1 MKKLFFFFL
10 FLIALIIIAA
20 VVLFKH
26 PMLVLDRVP
35 GLKVS
40 EASLSLK
47 PFGVKF
53 ANASY
58 VTEGFTA
65 EAADAVVSVF
75 PGTYDQIKRKDPE
88 AWTFDLYLKDA
99 DLILASESASEGG
112 EEPRDWES
120 LIRLPFLFRAAFTNL
135 GVRSE
140 AFELRLSGRCAN
152 AYEGNHY
159 SLTGE
164 FAFAFSKDPAFSG
177 AKASFGLQGG
187 LKGNVLEFKL
197 NGEQGQELFTLA
209 NVSPEELTVDRVK
222 THLEF
227 ASRVDWKM
235 LRNARSAD
243 LPNALTNV
251 TLNFAMRVNEARAI
265 SRKVVIT
272 NLTMRADVKT
282 AGFLREKDKYSTLPS
297 WLFHSF
303 KGGMQCACSGVDIT
317 NVAPH
322 LISFK
327 EAKAVAYTKS
337 SGLILSNI
345 YINTLRGQL
354 RGWAEA
360 SSRKV
365 KGEDSYL
372 PYFEVELKSQD
383 IDVGLF
389 CDLFNLKQ
397 NRMDGRLSGE
407 LHTALFGKYVKVLKG
422 KLYASDRG
430 TFSLGQ
436 AETYLQGMEAGTSKD
451 LVGILASRL
460 KKYPYKTASV
470 EFGYENKVTT
480 VTFDLEG
487 ANDNSHIKLPVHIH
501 SSWLDILDLAKQFQ

>member
-1 MKKLFFFFL
+1 
-10 FLIALIIIAA
+10 
-20 VVLFKH
+20 
-26 PMLVLDRVP
+26 
-35 GLKVS
+35 
-40 EASLSLK
+40 
-47 PFGVKF
+47 
-53 ANASY
+53 
-58 VTEGFTA
+58 
-65 EAADAVVSVF
+65 
-75 PGTYDQIKRKDPE
+75 
-88 AWTFDLYLKDA
+88 
-99 DLILASESASEGG
+99 
-112 EEPRDWES
+112 
-120 LIRLPFLFRAAFTNL
+120 
-135 GVRSE
+135 
-140 AFELRLSGRCAN
+140 
-152 AYEGNHY
+152 
-159 SLTGE
+159 
-164 FAFAFSKDPAFSG
+164 
-177 AKASFGLQGG
+177 
-187 LKGNVLEFKL
+187 
-197 NGEQGQELFTLA
+197 
-209 NVSPEELTVDRVK
+209 
-222 THLEF
+222 
-227 ASRVDWKM
+227 
-235 LRNARSAD
+235 
-243 LPNALTNV
+243 
-251 TLNFAMRVNEARAI
+251 MRVNEARAI

-337 SGLILSNI
+337 SGLILSNL

-422 KLYASDRG
+422 KLYASDKG